1 MRLPDPSGGPPTM
14 GPAPRVGLAA
24 ILVCT
29 GCGVDS
35 GAGPSRSAGLD
46 SPDFSIEPSVETVYT
61 VGAVVGEP
69 WETFGS
75 VSSLA
80 FDADG
85 TLFILDGGAGHIV
98 VVDTAGRYVRTISNE
113 GEGPGELGRP
123 EGLAV
128 FSDGRIGVMDYA
140 KVGLQLFSRDGAFLE
155 GIRFATEEGI
165 PGTPF
170 HPMPDHSVVTAEVF
184 RRSVKEDGTGDSR
197 PVMRFRSDGSGEL
210 FYAAWAGPPV
220 DDARLEDVESG
231 AIFVQLRPI
240 QAFPPPLELGALR
253 DGRVAIVDS
262 VGYRIRILAPDGPG
276 GGAVTTLER
285 PLVPVEVTARV
296 RDAERKRRLAL
307 LDADEVPQ
315 DVLME
320 GIATVFI
327 QPPSGSS
334 GPPDPAAL
342 EAALR
347 DTYRRQIGNMVFPPE
362 VPVIARIAVDWNDRI
377 WVQRTALPGAPG
389 PTDILTADG
398 RYLGTIA
405 PEGPRIPAAFGPGGL
420 LAYIETDEL
429 GVQRVRVDRLA
440 ADELREGVP

>member
-1 MRLPDPSGGPPTM
+1 MRLPDPSRGPPAM
-14 GPAPRVGLAA
+14 GPVLRVGLTA
-24 ILVCT
+24 ILLCS

-35 GAGPSRSAGLD
+35 GDGSPRSAGLD
-46 SPDFSIEPSVETVYT
+46 SSDFSIEPSVETVYT
-61 VGAVVGEP
+61 VGAVVGES

-98 VVDTAGRYVRTISNE
+98 VIDTAGRYVRTISKE

-140 KVGLQLFSRDGAFLE
+140 KVGLQLFSRGGDFLE
-155 GIRFATEEGI
+155 GIRFAAGEGV

-170 HPMPDHSVVTAEVF
+170 FPMPDHSLVTPEVF
-184 RRSVKEDGTGDSR
+184 RRTVSDGSGEGR
-197 PVMRFRSDGSGEL
+197 PIMRFRSDGSSEL
-210 FYAAWAGPPV
+210 LYAAWPGPPV
-220 DDARLEDVESG
+220 DDSRLEDVESG

-240 QAFPPPLELGALR
+240 QAFPPPLEVGALR
-253 DGRVAIVDS
+253 DGRVVIVDS
-262 VGYRIRILAPDGPG
+262 VGYRIRILPPDGPE
-276 GGAVTTLER
+276 GAALTMIER
-285 PLVPVEVTARV
+285 PLIPVEVTDRV
-296 RDAERKRRLAL
+296 RDAERDRRLAL
-307 LDADEVPQ
+307 LDSEDVPQ

-320 GIATVFI
+320 GIATVLI

-342 EAALR
+342 EASLR
-347 DTYRRQIGNMVFPPE
+347 DTYRRQVGNMAFPAE
-362 VPVIARIAVDWNDRI
+362 VPVIARMAVDWSDRI
-377 WVQRTALPGAPG
+377 WVQRTALPGEPG

-405 PEGPRIPAAFGPGGL
+405 PEGPRIPAAFGPDGL
-420 LAYIETDEL
+420 LAYIDRDEL
-429 GVQRVRVDRLA
+429 DIQRIRVVRLA
-440 ADELREGVP
+440 ADELLEDAP